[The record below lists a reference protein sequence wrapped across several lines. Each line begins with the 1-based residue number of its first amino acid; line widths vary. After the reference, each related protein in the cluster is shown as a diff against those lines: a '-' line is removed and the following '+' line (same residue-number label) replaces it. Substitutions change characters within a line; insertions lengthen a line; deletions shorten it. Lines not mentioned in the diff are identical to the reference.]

1 MALDPVQIRDDY
13 VDNADYAQANS
24 LTKAQA
30 FETACKRIFLCPQEM
45 TKDGE
50 TVRFPDAR
58 VIEKQLANVEAWIA
72 ANGTTGGVKHLD
84 FSGYRD

>member
-1 MALDPVQIRDDY
+1 MFV
-13 VDNADYAQANS
+13 
-24 LTKAQA
+24 
-30 FETACKRIFLCPQEM
+30 CPQEM

-50 TVRFPDAR
+50 TIRFPDAR